1 MASIRGAWRLWS
13 ELTTPCPRQVIPMAV
28 DARYRDKDGE
38 ISRTCGNTLIGTL
51 RMYQRREVER
61 RAGELG

>member
-1 MASIRGAWRLWS
+1 
-13 ELTTPCPRQVIPMAV
+13 MAV

-51 RMYQRREVER
+51 RMCQRREVER